1 VVDIK
6 SLIINTIEKQET
18 KMEIHKIEN
27 GVIVEINGKPV
38 NEAPKAAKPKRS
50 PLGLTMEQIKEVE
63 KNHTIEPIT
72 LTEEQVTEY
81 LNTKNNKSDE
91 EVKLEDSANTEAT
104 AGSNEE

>member
-1 VVDIK
+1 MVDIK
-6 SLIINTIEKQET
+6 SPIINTIEKQET

-38 NEAPKAAKPKRS
+38 NEAPKAAKPKK
-50 PLGLTMEQIKEVE
+50 EIKVEEVIPTPTP
-63 KNHTIEPIT
+63 N
-72 LTEEQVTEY
+72 
-81 LNTKNNKSDE
+81 E

>member
-6 SLIINTIEKQET
+6 SPIINTIEKQET

-38 NEAPKAAKPKRS
+38 NEAPKAAKPKK
-50 PLGLTMEQIKEVE
+50 EIKVEEVIPTPTP
-63 KNHTIEPIT
+63 N
-72 LTEEQVTEY
+72 
-81 LNTKNNKSDE
+81 E